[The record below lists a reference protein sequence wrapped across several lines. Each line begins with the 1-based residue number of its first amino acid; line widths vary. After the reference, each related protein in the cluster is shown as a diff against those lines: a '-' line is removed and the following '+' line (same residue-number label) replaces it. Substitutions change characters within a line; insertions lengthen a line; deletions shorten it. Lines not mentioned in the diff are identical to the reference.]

1 MLDRK
6 RNLNKLIQI
15 LKLAKARQAR
25 RIESSQVTK
34 QADQRATTP
43 AAVPR
48 PVMPHSH
55 LTDTEALARKVSAEM
70 VRDAQAA
77 FAAVMAELNA
87 SQTSNAP
94 LPFDDSEDVA
104 EESDEAI
111 TSQHLIQADRVGEA

>member
-6 RNLNKLIQI
+6 RYLNKIIRI
-15 LKLAKARQAR
+15 LKLAQARQAR
-25 RIESSQVTK
+25 RIEPSQTTN
-34 QADQRATTP
+34 QADHQATTP
-43 AAVPR
+43 AAPR
-48 PVMPHSH
+48 PVTPLSH
-55 LTDTEALARKVSAEM
+55 LTDTEALARKVRAEM

-104 EESDEAI
+104 EEPDEAI
-111 TSQHLIQADRVGEA
+111 ASQRLIQAGRVGEA